1 MILHFIEHKSEKL
14 VSRSTNFMEIDKNI
28 YSNSKETMKNLKV
41 SSCELMHLRVSGK
54 LRFMKKG
61 NSYFYKKDSFNGD
74 NKK

>member
-1 MILHFIEHKSEKL
+1 
-14 VSRSTNFMEIDKNI
+14 MEIDKNI